1 MLIQLSFKKRAY
13 QCWKDDEPLDH
24 LLRAVLPGH
33 VVDDAKKKGG
43 KKDAEAPETQ
53 ASA

>member
-33 VVDDAKKKGG
+33 VVDEAKKREIGG
-43 KKDAEAPETQ
+43 LQFLIEHLEN
-53 ASA
+53 